1 MRLAYITNIKEIK
14 ETLNNIEHIFN
25 CKIIDRKE
33 DQIVVLYQLEEEV
46 IVSDIVLPK
55 GTFSYGY
62 FWANRPYNIYHFIDP
77 EGRALAY
84 YFNIADQTK
93 IEEAQVSWRDLVV
106 DVLVDSG
113 CKTRI
118 LDENELP
125 SDLTTELARYIA
137 HSCECIVKNAPHV
150 GV

>member
-1 MRLAYITNIKEIK
+1 MFEERHL
-14 ETLNNIEHIFN
+14 
-25 CKIIDRKE
+25 
-33 DQIVVLYQLEEEV
+33 VLYQLEEEV

-62 FWANRPYNIYHFIDP
+62 FWANRPYNICHFIDP

-93 IEEAQVSWRDLVV
+93 IEEAQASWRDLVV
-106 DVLVDSG
+106 DVLVDSD